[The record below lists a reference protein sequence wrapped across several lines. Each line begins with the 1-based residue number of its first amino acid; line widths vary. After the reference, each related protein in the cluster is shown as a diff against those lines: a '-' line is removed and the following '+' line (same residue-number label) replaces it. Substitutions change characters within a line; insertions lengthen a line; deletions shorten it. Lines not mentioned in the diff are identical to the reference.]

1 VFALPGV
8 IAAALY
14 PGRDSK
20 TTFVTLLNE
29 LLPNGLR
36 GLVLAALLSALIGS
50 SLSVMN
56 SVSTLVVRDFLVQ
69 FRPRT
74 PERTQVMFGR
84 LAIALST
91 PLAIAAAYLIYMT
104 PDGLYKYLQ
113 TISIYLVMPVTPAIF
128 FGIVSKRVTVKGALA
143 SVLLGIALATV
154 YVTDQLAGPATGATW
169 FPWLHTKL
177 TLNYAYRGL
186 WGTLIVIATLYAVSA
201 FTERRAPA
209 TLEGLTINWH
219 SPIEPFNGLRDW
231 RFHLGVLTL
240 VTIALYAWLW

>member
-1 VFALPGV
+1 M
-8 IAAALY
+8 
-14 PGRDSK
+14 
-20 TTFVTLLNE
+20 
-29 LLPNGLR
+29 
-36 GLVLAALLSALIGS
+36 IGS

-56 SVSTLVVRDFLVQ
+56 SVSTLMVRDFLVQ

-74 PERTQVMFGR
+74 AEKTQVLFGR
-84 LAIALST
+84 MAIALST

-128 FGIVSKRVTVKGALA
+128 FGIVSKRVTVKGALV

-154 YVTDQLAGPATGATW
+154 YVTDQLVGPAAGAAW

-177 TLNYAYRGL
+177 TLNYTYRGL
-186 WGTLIVIATLYAVSA
+186 WGTLIVIATLYLVSA
-201 FTERRAPA
+201 FTEKRPSA

-219 SPIEPFNGLRDW
+219 SPMEPFRGLRDW
-231 RFHLGVLTL
+231 RLHLALLTL
-240 VTIALYAWLW
+240 VTIGLYAWLW